1 MVERQK
7 ALVVCP
13 GRGTY
18 GKAEL
23 GYLTRF
29 HSDKGELIDAFDR
42 LRAERGQPTLSDLD
56 GADRFSPAL
65 HTRGDIASP
74 LIFAASYADFLAID
88 RSRFDIAAVTGNSMG
103 WYTALAVGGSV
114 GAEQGFRIIDAMGE
128 NSQAGE
134 AGGQVLLTLVDEEWR
149 ELPGLREQVFALTRS
164 INARD
169 SCRLYESIELGGMI
183 VLAGNEPGLAALLA
197 EAPPTPTRE
206 PLRLVNHGPFHT
218 PLMAGSSERALAQL
232 PSAWFGSPEVSMIDG
247 RGHVWRPFASRPEAL
262 HDYTFAAQILETY
275 DFTRAIQVAVKEH
288 APDRIVLLG
297 PGDTLGGAIAQALI
311 AIQWRG
317 LRSKAD
323 FQQMQSEEPF
333 LISMGREDQRALAT
347 HRGSSEVVETAALE
361 I

>member
-1 MVERQK
+1 MAEA
-7 ALVVCP
+7 ALLVCP

-23 GYLTRF
+23 GYLKRF
-29 HSDKGELIDAFDR
+29 HADKSELIAGFDR
-42 LRAERGQPTLSDLD
+42 LRSERGQPTISELD

-103 WYTALAVGGSV
+103 WYTALAVAGAV
-114 GAEQGFRIIDAMGE
+114 GARQGFRIIDAMGE

-134 AGGQVLLTLVDEEWR
+134 AGGQVLLTLVGEDWR
-149 ELPGLREQVFALTRS
+149 ALPGLREQVLALAGA
-164 INARD
+164 IDARAGC
-169 SCRLYESIELGGMI
+169 SLYVSIELGGMI
-183 VLAGNEPGLAALLA
+183 VFAGNEAGLAALLA
-197 EAPPTPTRE
+197 EAPPTPARE

-218 PLMAGSSERALAQL
+218 PLMAGSSKRALAQL
-232 PSAWFGSPEVSMIDG
+232 PVDGFGSPDVPMIDG
-247 RGHVWRPFASRPEAL
+247 RGHIWRPFAGSARAL
-262 HDYTFAAQILETY
+262 HRYTFVSQILETY
-275 DFTRAIQVAVKEH
+275 DFTRAIQVAVREH

-317 LRSKAD
+317 LGSKRD
-323 FQQMQSEEPF
+323 FQEMQAAEPF
-333 LISMGREDQRALAT
+333 LISMGREDQRALVT
-347 HRGSSEVVETAALE
+347 S
-361 I
+361 

>member
-1 MVERQK
+1 MAEGEK
-7 ALVVCP
+7 ILVVCP

-23 GYLTRF
+23 GYLKRF
-29 HSDKGELIDAFDR
+29 HSDKGELIGRFDR
-42 LRAERGQPTLSDLD
+42 LRFERGQPTLSELD
-56 GADRFSPAL
+56 GAERFSPAL

-88 RSRFDIAAVTGNSMG
+88 PVRFDVAAVTGNSMG
-103 WYTALAVGGSV
+103 WYTALAVGGAV

-134 AGGQVLLTLVDEEWR
+134 PGGQVLLTLVDEDWR
-149 ELPGLREQVFALTRS
+149 EVPGLREQVLALVAS
-164 INARD
+164 IDARD
-169 SCRLYESIELGGMI
+169 GCSLYVSIELGGMI

-197 EAPPTPTRE
+197 EAPPTPARD

-218 PLMAGSSERALAQL
+218 PLMTGSSERALAKL
-232 PSAWFGSPEVSMIDG
+232 PGAWFGSPRVPMIDG
-247 RGHVWRPFASRPEAL
+247 RGHVWRPFAANPQAL

-275 DFTRAIQVAVKEH
+275 DFTRSIQVAVKEH

-311 AIQWRG
+311 AIRWRG
-317 LRSKAD
+317 LSSKAD
-323 FQQMQSEEPF
+323 FQEMQAAEPY
-333 LISMGREDQRALAT
+333 LISMGREDQRGL
-347 HRGSSEVVETAALE
+347 VAA
-361 I
+361 

>member
-1 MVERQK
+1 VAEA

-23 GYLTRF
+23 GYLKRF
-29 HSDKGELIDAFDR
+29 HSDKADLIASFDR
-42 LRAERGQPTLSDLD
+42 LRSQRGQPTLSELD

-88 RSRFDIAAVTGNSMG
+88 RTRFDIAAVTGNSMG
-103 WYTALAVGGSV
+103 WYTALAVAGAV
-114 GAEQGFRIIDAMGE
+114 GAEEGFRIIDAMGE

-149 ELPGLREQVFALTRS
+149 ALPGLREQVLALADA
-164 INARD
+164 IHARD
-169 SCRLYESIELGGMI
+169 GRSLYVSIELGGMI
-183 VLAGNEPGLAALLA
+183 VFAGNEAGLSALLA
-197 EAPPTPTRE
+197 EAPPTPARE

-232 PSAWFGSPEVSMIDG
+232 PAAWFGSPDVPMIDG
-247 RGHVWRPFASRPEAL
+247 RGHVWRSFATPAEAL
-262 HDYTFAAQILETY
+262 HHYTFATQILETY
-275 DFTRAIQVAVKEH
+275 DFTRSIQVAVKEH
-288 APDRIVLLG
+288 APDRIILLG

-311 AIQWRG
+311 AIQWLG
-317 LRSKAD
+317 LRSKRD
-323 FQQMQSEEPF
+323 FQELQAGEPF
-333 LISMGREDQRALAT
+333 LISMGREEQRALVT
-347 HRGSSEVVETAALE
+347 R
-361 I
+361 

>member
-1 MVERQK
+1 VAEA

-23 GYLTRF
+23 GYLKRF
-29 HSDKGELIDAFDR
+29 HADKAELIGSFDR
-42 LRAERGQPTLSDLD
+42 LRADRGQPTISELD

-65 HTRGDIASP
+65 HTRGDVASP

-88 RSRFDIAAVTGNSMG
+88 RTRFDIAAVTGNSMG
-103 WYTALAVGGSV
+103 WYTALAVAGAV

-134 AGGQVLLTLVDEEWR
+134 AGGQVLLTLVDEEWLA
-149 ELPGLREQVFALTRS
+149 LPGLREQVLALAEA
-164 INARD
+164 IHARD
-169 SCRLYESIELGGMI
+169 GCSLYVSIELGGMI
-183 VLAGNEPGLAALLA
+183 VFAGNEAGLAALLA
-197 EAPPTPTRE
+197 EAPPTPARE

-232 PSAWFGSPEVSMIDG
+232 PAQWFGSPAVPMIDG
-247 RGHVWRPFASRPEAL
+247 RGHIWRPYATGPRAL
-262 HDYTFAAQILETY
+262 HDYTFVAQILETY
-275 DFTRAIQVAVKEH
+275 DFTRAVQVAVKEH

-311 AIQWRG
+311 AIEWRG
-317 LRSKAD
+317 LGSKRD
-323 FQQMQSEEPF
+323 FQAMQAEEPF
-333 LISMGREDQRALAT
+333 LVSMGREDQRGLVT
-347 HRGSSEVVETAALE
+347 
-361 I
+361 

>member
-1 MVERQK
+1 VAERQK

-23 GYLTRF
+23 GYLKRF
-29 HSDKGELIDAFDR
+29 HAKNGDLFTSFDR
-42 LRAERGQPTLSDLD
+42 LRAERGRPTLSELD

-88 RSRFDIAAVTGNSMG
+88 RSRFDVAAVTGNSMG
-103 WYTALAVGGSV
+103 WYTALAVA
-114 GAEQGFRIIDAMGE
+114 GAVRAQEGFRIIDAMGE

-134 AGGQVLLTLVDEEWR
+134 PGGQVLLTLVDEDWR
-149 ELPGLREQVFALTRS
+149 EVPGLRGQVLSLAES
-164 INARD
+164 IDEREGC
-169 SCRLYESIELGGMI
+169 SLHVSIELGGM
-183 VLAGNEPGLAALLA
+183 VVFAGNEPGLAALLA
-197 EAPPTPTRE
+197 EAPPTPARE

-218 PLMAGSSERALAQL
+218 PLMAGSSERALTQL
-232 PSAWFGSPEVSMIDG
+232 PAEWFGSPRLPMVDG
-247 RGHVWRPFASRPEAL
+247 RGHIWRPFASDPRAL
-262 HDYTFAAQILETY
+262 RDYTFVAQILETY

-311 AIQWRG
+311 AIEWLG

-323 FQQMQSEEPF
+323 FQELQARDPF
-333 LISMGREDQRALAT
+333 LISMGREEQRELVA
-347 HRGSSEVVETAALE
+347 R
-361 I
+361 

>member
-1 MVERQK
+1 VAERLK

-23 GYLTRF
+23 GYLKRF
-29 HSDKGELIDAFDR
+29 HAKNGDLVTSFDR
-42 LRAERGQPTLSDLD
+42 IRSERGRPTISELD
-56 GADRFSPAL
+56 GAERFSPAL

-103 WYTALAVGGSV
+103 WYTALAVAGAVGS
-114 GAEQGFRIIDAMGE
+114 EQGFRIIDAMGE

-134 AGGQVLLTLVDEEWR
+134 AGGQVLLTLVDEDWR
-149 ELPGLREQVFALTRS
+149 PLPGLRGQVLALAQAIDS
-164 INARD
+164 RD
-169 SCRLYESIELGGMI
+169 GCSLHVSIELGGMI

-197 EAPPTPTRE
+197 ETPPTPARE

-232 PSAWFGSPEVSMIDG
+232 PVDWFGSPRVPMIDG
-247 RGHVWRPFASRPEAL
+247 RGHVWRPFATRPGAL
-262 HDYTFAAQILETY
+262 RDYTFVAQILETY

-311 AIQWRG
+311 AIQWLG

-323 FQQMQSEEPF
+323 FQALQATDPF
-333 LISMGREDQRALAT
+333 LISMGREDQRGLVA
-347 HRGSSEVVETAALE
+347 G
-361 I
+361 